1 MKKIILLCLVAM
13 TSISTGVAQKITA
26 QWGAEV
32 KPKNEFIITG
42 TLGMQDGRLFLSSER
57 MSIFGTYEFGITTV
71 DVKTMKVIEN
81 NELETATKR
90 TKQIATMMM
99 KGKRW
104 LFTRN
109 TADKVD
115 YIKGY
120 PISDKGKVIE
130 TPTTLA
136 SFKDDKKSF
145 LVTYREAEVSMI
157 HSKDSSKI
165 AMVIN
170 ANRKKEDKEL
180 YYVTVFNTDLK
191 EQ

>member
-1 MKKIILLCLVAM
+1 MKKFILLCLVAT

-26 QWGAEV
+26 KWGEDV
-32 KPKNEFIITG
+32 KPKDQFFITG
-42 TLGMQDGRLFLSSER
+42 TLGVQNNKLFLSSER
-57 MSIFGTYEFGITTV
+57 RNLFGTREFGITTV

-81 NELETATKR
+81 NELEIATKR
-90 TKQIATMMM
+90 TKQIEAMML
-99 KGKRW
+99 KGKKW

-120 PISDKGKVIE
+120 PISDKGTVVE
-130 TPTTLA
+130 TPVTLA

-145 LVTYREAEVSMI
+145 LSSNSEASVSMI

-170 ANRKKEDKEL
+170 ANRKKKDKEDRKS
-180 YYVTVFNTDLK
+180 VV
-191 EQ
+191 